1 MSFTRFRKE
10 RSKPSSVQD
19 KQDYIETVKQQ
30 DNLSQSSHPSRDQYQ
45 YQPKQPQAP
54 LNKSQN
60 IPRYNNDINN
70 LPRSKG
76 NSQNPSVS
84 SSSSAAENQYI
95 CNNCINDALI
105 YEKQLNAR
113 NNDRPINYVDDPM
126 EMQDRLAQME
136 RDRLNNQINQRMNM
150 ARQAAENLGG
160 PSDKDKLI
168 AQNEKADFFLN
179 KSDKD
184 PQIQKVLDKYNQI
197 DKLNAKR
204 GNLNNNQG
212 VDDYY
217 KNYVDNYKNNYDD
230 YLENDP
236 RRNMQEKYNQE
247 LKNQIEANKKLRDR
261 DAFDNQRYKDDLK
274 RKEDQFNKEQEDEAK
289 RLRDRQNEVLQ
300 TNLNLID
307 AKRKKAENDRL
318 LDAYDQQRNAAYLKK
333 QMEDEQ
339 ERLRKQKDA
348 QQKGWQQA
356 LDNQI
361 NERNLRNKM
370 ERDLNRLPNQGKFD
384 ENEHEGCQ
392 CGKCCVCKRIYPLSV
407 LNPRKKYASLA
418 RIEKMRRKRQ
428 EQKKVAVAEK

>member
-10 RSKPSSVQD
+10 RSKPSSTQD

-30 DNLSQSSHPSRDQYQ
+30 DNLSQHSQNRDQYQ
-45 YQPKQPQAP
+45 YQPKPQQPQRQP
-54 LNKSQN
+54 QN
-60 IPRYNNDINN
+60 YQRYNNDINN
-70 LPRSKG
+70 LPQSKG

-113 NNDRPINYVDDPM
+113 NNERPINYVDDPM

-370 ERDLNRLPNQGKFD
+370 ERDLNRLPNQQGFD
-384 ENEHEGCQ
+384 ENAHEGCQ
-392 CGKCCVCKRIYPLSV
+392 CGKCCVCKRIYPLNV

-428 EQKKVAVAEK
+428 EQKKVPVAEK